1 MSLKGFILKSL
12 VSIPHL
18 SILIDRRIHPRY
30 EPRDGL
36 EIEIKGNDFKIY
48 GQLLDIGLGGMR
60 IISTDQRI
68 EDLNSI
74 TLTVDD
80 FKIELPC
87 HEIRKAGPYYGI
99 IFGEIDKQVAEKL
112 TKFLD
117 QFMNKP
123 PVFLTSIG
131 R

>member
-1 MSLKGFILKSL
+1 MSLKSFILKNL

-30 EPRDGL
+30 EPIEGL
-36 EIEIKGNDFKIY
+36 EIEINGNDSKIY
-48 GQLLDIGLGGMR
+48 GQLLDIGQGGMR

-68 EDLNSI
+68 EGLDSI
-74 TLTVDD
+74 ALTVDD

-87 HEIRKAGPYYGI
+87 QEIRKAGPFYGI
-99 IFGEIDKQVAEKL
+99 IFGEIDKQVAENL
-112 TKFLD
+112 SKFLD
-117 QFMNKP
+117 QFMIKP
-123 PVFLTSIG
+123 PVLLTSIG